1 MGSQHGAPLK
11 RIFAG
16 VEYKLYKEYN
26 NVLGKTDQD
35 ADRDMLKSQ
44 GWSVKSGNV
53 TKGGYTRERALYIRR
68 K

>member
-1 MGSQHGAPLK
+1 MGTQHGAPYK

-26 NVLGKTDQD
+26 NVLGNSEQD
-35 ADRDMLKSQ
+35 EDRKMLKLQ

-53 TKGGYTRERALYIRR
+53 TKGGYIRERALYIRR

>member
-1 MGSQHGAPLK
+1 MGTQHGAPHK

-16 VEYKLYKEYN
+16 VEYRLYKQYN
-26 NVLGKTDQD
+26 NITGFSEQD
-35 ADRDMLKSQ
+35 KDRAMLKAE
-44 GWSVKSGNV
+44 GVSVKSGNV

>member
-1 MGSQHGAPLK
+1 MGTQHGAPYK

-16 VEYKLYKEYN
+16 VEYRLYKEYN
-26 NVLGKTDQD
+26 NISGGADQEK
-35 ADRDMLKSQ
+35 DREQLKSN